1 MRAVAERHGPA
12 HPGELLHGDDVVEV
26 AHAAA
31 PVVGA
36 GRDPQQPHLTQ
47 LPPELP
53 LAWRSNLFVCEADL
67 YILKLSV
74 SQLVTFI
81 SAKKL

>member
-1 MRAVAERHGPA
+1 MGAVAERHGPA
-12 HPGELLHGDDVVEV
+12 DPGELLHGDDVVEV

-31 PVVGA
+31 PVVGV

-53 LAWRSNLFVCEADL
+53 LPWSQRSHSNTHNMTL
-67 YILKLSV
+67 LSH
-74 SQLVTFI
+74 S
-81 SAKKL
+81 SGAY